1 MGRANWRLIV
11 HGRVQGVGYRQATVR
26 KARSLGLAGFAMN
39 AADGT
44 VVIEAEG
51 SAADLHKL
59 EEWCRTGPPL
69 AQVERVERGHCESH
83 GAMDFIIKR

>member
-1 MGRANWRLIV
+1 MGRTSWRLIV

-26 KARSLGLAGFAMN
+26 AARALGLRGYAMN

-69 AQVERVERGHCESH
+69 AQVERVERGPGESH
-83 GAMDFIIKR
+83 GAEDFTIKR